1 MQKNQ
6 TRRLTWASCF
16 MGLFSLLC
24 LPAFDAAQ
32 AATEQASATKQPALN
47 IGISFAIPPWV
58 IPETNTGIEL
68 DILREAFKVKGYQIV
83 PNYLSFAMSYSMFE
97 ADKLDGILNV
107 TESSVKN
114 GFYSAPVLSFEN
126 VAISLQEKNFPPDI
140 DLNFLSD
147 KSIVAFQ
154 KASVLLGETFR
165 QVAAKNLRY
174 QEVAKQSLQINLLM
188 IRNVD
193 FIIMEKNI
201 FGYYWQQ
208 ALADP
213 HLIRAQSKLNRPVQF
228 HYLFEPSEYRFVFAT
243 EQIRNDFNAGLA
255 VIKANGLYDDIF
267 DRYAHLRDLHNKVNS
282 GP

>member
-1 MQKNQ
+1 MQKNP
-6 TRRLTWASCF
+6 TRQLTWASCF
-16 MGLFSLLC
+16 IGLFSLLY
-24 LPAFDAAQ
+24 LPAIDAAQ
-32 AATEQASATKQPALN
+32 ASTGQASATEQPALN

-68 DILREAFKVKGYQIV
+68 DILREAFKVRGYQIA

-126 VAISLQEKNFPPDI
+126 VAISLQEKNFPANI
-140 DLNFLSD
+140 DLPFLSD

-154 KASVLLGETFR
+154 KASILLGETFR
-165 QVAAKNLRY
+165 QVVAKNMRY
-174 QEVAKQSLQINLLM
+174 QEVAQQSLQINLLM

-228 HYLFEPSEYRFVFAT
+228 HYLFEPTEYRFVFAT
-243 EQIRNDFNAGLA
+243 EQIRNNFNAGLA
-255 VIKANGLYDDIF
+255 VIRANGLYDAIF
-267 DRYAHLRDLHNKVNS
+267 ERYAHLRNLHSKVHS
-282 GP
+282 EP